1 MVHVGH
7 KCLMVKILAFMN
19 NLDVF
24 AHLMQKEAKSTRFF
38 IFWGEVEHFVTFIL
52 TFTSSTLPGSKEI
65 ILYCV
70 WSPFESEYFSTSFM

>member
-24 AHLMQKEAKSTRFF
+24 AHPMQKETKGTRFF
-38 IFWGEVEHFVTFIL
+38 YILFIL
-52 TFTSSTLPGSKEI
+52 LGN
-65 ILYCV
+65 
-70 WSPFESEYFSTSFM
+70 